1 MPKYDVVI
9 IGSGLGGLLC
19 GTILSKEGKSV
30 CILEK
35 HHQFGGNLQTF
46 KRDGKIFDTGFHY
59 VGGLNEG
66 QNLYQYFKYFGLID
80 KLKLERLDL
89 NCFDKIEFKSNEYS
103 FAQGFNNFV
112 ETLANDFPSEKN
124 ALIDYKNKIKEVC
137 NHFPLY
143 NIKSVYDIS
152 SEQKY
157 LEQSIG
163 SFLNSITSNKTL
175 QNVLAGNNLLYAGIS
190 NKSSLAMHAL
200 ISNSFIEGGAYRF
213 VDGSSQIADQLLKTI
228 EQNGG
233 TLKKNSEVINF
244 SFKNDKIQSVLL
256 MKGEHIEGNQF
267 ISTIHPYSTLKMI
280 DSKLIRKSYR
290 ERINELEETISSFIL
305 FVSLKPNSFKYLKSN
320 YYHHNNNSVWTI
332 SDYDSEKWP
341 QNYMFLTPPS
351 SKSNEFA
358 DTAIVL
364 AYMKYEEVKQWEN
377 TKTGNRGAEYE
388 EFKKLKAEKL
398 IDQVEQKHKGF
409 KNSIQKYYTSTPI
422 TYRDYTGTRDGS
434 LYGIVHDCNH
444 LLKTTILA
452 KTKIP
457 NLLLS
462 GQNINL
468 HGALG
473 VTVSS
478 VITCSEILGM
488 DYLIQKINH
497 A

>member
-66 QNLYQYFKYFGLID
+66 QNLHQYFKYFGLTD

-89 NCFDKIEFKSNEYS
+89 NSFDKIGFNGKEYS
-103 FAQGFNNFV
+103 FAQGFDHFV

-124 ALIDYKNKIKEVC
+124 ALIEYKNKIKEVC

-143 NIKSVYDIS
+143 NLKPAQDIS

-175 QNVLAGNNLLYAGIS
+175 QNVLAGNNLLYAGTPD
-190 NKSSLAMHAL
+190 KSSLAMHAL
-200 ISNSFIEGGAYRF
+200 IANSFIDGGAYRF
-213 VDGSSQIADQLLKTI
+213 VDGSSQLTDQLVNII

-233 TLKKNSEVINF
+233 VLKKNSEVIHF
-244 SFKNDKIQSVLL
+244 SFENDKIQSIQL
-256 MKGEHIEGNQF
+256 KNGEQIEGSQF
-267 ISTIHPYSTLKMI
+267 ISAIHPYSTLQMI
-280 DSKLIRKSYR
+280 DSSVIRKSYR

-305 FVSLKPNSFKYLKSN
+305 FVSLKPNSFKYLKTN
-320 YYHHNNNSVWTI
+320 YYHHNNDTVWTA
-332 SDYDSEKWP
+332 SNYNAEKWP
-341 QNYMFLTPPS
+341 QNYMFLTPPF
-351 SKSNEFA
+351 SNSNDFA
-358 DTAIVL
+358 DSAIVL
-364 AYMKYEEVKQWEN
+364 TYMKYEEVKQWEN
-377 TKTGNRGAEYE
+377 LKSGNRGAEYE

-398 IDQVEQKHKGF
+398 IEQVELNHLGF
-409 KNSIQKYYTSTPI
+409 KKSIHKYYTSSPL

-434 LYGIVHDCNH
+434 MYGIVHDCNH
-444 LLKTTILA
+444 FLKTTILA

-457 NLLLS
+457 NLLFS

-478 VITCSEILGM
+478 VMTCSEILGM
-488 DYLIQKINH
+488 GYLIQKMNH